1 MKYSEI
7 KTMDELERARKQ
19 VKVRLDRK
27 GEEVV
32 DSLYGIKETY
42 SPTHLLASG
51 LKSVSEYVPVDQ
63 FLLTTIRRIKRKL
76 LK

>member
-42 SPTHLLASG
+42 SPTHLLTSG

-63 FLLTTIRRIKRKL
+63 LLLTTIRRIKRKL